1 MVVARAAQ
9 RARAPLFAMFDL
21 TQHVLIEGEVSEWNY
36 NNPHS
41 WLHIQGLDK
50 NGELKTWSF
59 EGAAVV
65 HAARQGVNGAT
76 FKKGEHVKVIAS
88 PLSDGRTAG
97 AMCFVVKQDGSI
109 AQPNDGICNA
119 PAVIA
124 GMAVEGLARER
135 QAPRTSRDAALAPR
149 RHRARARYARRGQP
163 TASRYLN
170 RSTRRSPRTG
180 AGRAGQ

>member
-1 MVVARAAQ
+1 MTKTRLAVTTLAGVAAMVVAAGSAH
-9 RARAPLFAMFDL
+9 AHHSFAMFDL

-59 EGAAVV
+59 EGAAIV

-97 AMCFVVKQDGSI
+97 AMCFVVKRNGSRR
-109 AQPNDGICNA
+109 AGSRTA
-119 PAVIA
+119 STSTVI
-124 GMAVEGLARER
+124 
-135 QAPRTSRDAALAPR
+135 PRRRASSR